1 MITLESIVESIK
13 HQLKP
18 YLNDDTRL
26 YDEFIIRMIDDTRA
40 TLIKA
45 VQVSNE
51 SLTPYYQDYVPTLAA
66 WRNGDDEYMYSEFAL
81 PSRLMSNVGR
91 KNIQNIN
98 VDNLIFSSLDFHYCT
113 YEEFMAYS
121 NHVYGKDAVRICNYG
136 DKVLLYHEK
145 FEDGPDILFR
155 GIFETPSVLPD
166 YDYKTSSYPV
176 SASIL
181 RQLEI
186 VTFQHIAVKLGMP
199 ADVVNN
205 GYDETKNA
213 QVPQQK
219 QQRQSNQEGE

>member
-26 YDEFIIRMIDDTRA
+26 YDEFVIRMIDDTRA

-45 VQVSNE
+45 VYVSNE
-51 SLTPYYQDYVPTLAA
+51 PLTPFYQDYAA
-66 WRNGDDEYMYSEFAL
+66 LSRTWRHGEGDYLYSEIDL
-81 PSRLMSNVGR
+81 PSRLINNVGR
-91 KNIQNIN
+91 KNIQNIS
-98 VDNLIFSSLDFHYCT
+98 VDNLVFSALDFHYCT

-136 DKVLLYHEK
+136 DKVLMYHEK
-145 FEDGPDILFR
+145 FENEPEILFR
-155 GIFETPSVLPD
+155 GIFQTPMILPD
-166 YDYKTSSYPV
+166 YDYKESQYPISS
-176 SASIL
+176 SIL

-199 ADVVNN
+199 SDVINN

-213 QVPQQK
+213 QIPQQR
-219 QQRQSNQEGE
+219 QQRQSNQEEE